1 MRDKKDSV
9 STSLIVNRATVVG
22 LVTLDIYDDGGIPL
36 RSAGAMQ
43 RFTDLVEIRCR

>member
-22 LVTLDIYDDGGIPL
+22 LVTFDIYDGGIPL